1 MNGGTILK
9 KLISIRWLILAV
21 AICYSAS
28 GIAQTILEAKDVI
41 GLKIEKADDKT
52 GEILNIS
59 GLSAH
64 SALAVK
70 NMESKIIDSHIL
82 SVKISL
88 TLAISGTSGR
98 FDYTVNLPK
107 EINSVEFGNERQVIW
122 RREVAAK

>member
-1 MNGGTILK
+1 MNWEWWYYFE

-41 GLKIEKADDKT
+41 GLTIEKSSGKT

-64 SALAVK
+64 SALVVK
-70 NMESKIIDSHIL
+70 NMESKIIDNHIL
-82 SVKISL
+82 SVKIAL
-88 TLAISGTSGR
+88 TMARSGTSGS
-98 FDYTVNLPK
+98 FNYTVNLPK
-107 EINSVEFGNERQVIW
+107 EINSVEFGNERQVVW
-122 RREVAAK
+122 RR

>member
-41 GLKIEKADDKT
+41 GLKIEKSDDKK

-59 GLSAH
+59 GLSSH

-70 NMESKIIDSHIL
+70 NMESKIIDNHIL
-82 SVKISL
+82 SVKIAL
-88 TLAISGTSGR
+88 TMARSGTSGR

-122 RREVAAK
+122 RR

>member
-59 GLSAH
+59 GLSSH

-70 NMESKIIDSHIL
+70 NMESKIIDNHIL
-82 SVKISL
+82 SVKIAL
-88 TLAISGTSGR
+88 TMARSGTSGS
-98 FDYTVNLPK
+98 FNYTVNLPK
-107 EINSVEFGNERQVIW
+107 EINFVEFGNERQVIW
-122 RREVAAK
+122 RR

>member
-1 MNGGTILK
+1 M
-9 KLISIRWLILAV
+9 
-21 AICYSAS
+21 
-28 GIAQTILEAKDVI
+28 
-41 GLKIEKADDKT
+41 KIEKADDKT

-59 GLSAH
+59 GLSSH

-70 NMESKIIDSHIL
+70 NMESKIIDNHIL

-88 TLAISGTSGR
+88 TLAKPRTSGR

-122 RREVAAK
+122 RR

>member
-1 MNGGTILK
+1 MK
-9 KLISIRWLILAV
+9 KLIPIRWLILAV
-21 AICYSAS
+21 AIFYSAS
-28 GIAQTILEAKDVI
+28 GMAQTFLEAKDVI
-41 GLKIEKADDKT
+41 GLKIEKSDDKK

-59 GLSAH
+59 GLSSH

-70 NMESKIIDSHIL
+70 NMESKIIDNHIL
-82 SVKISL
+82 SVKIAL
-88 TLAISGTSGR
+88 TMARSGTSGR

>member
-1 MNGGTILK
+1 MK
-9 KLISIRWLILAV
+9 KLIPIRWLILAV
-21 AICYSAS
+21 AIFYSAS
-28 GIAQTILEAKDVI
+28 GMAQTFLEAKDVI
-41 GLKIEKADDKT
+41 GLKIEKSDDKK

-59 GLSAH
+59 GLSSH

-70 NMESKIIDSHIL
+70 NMESKIIDNHIL
-82 SVKISL
+82 SVKIAL
-88 TLAISGTSGR
+88 TMAGSGTSGR

>member
-1 MNGGTILK
+1 LK
-9 KLISIRWLILAV
+9 KLIPIRWLILAV
-21 AICYSAS
+21 AISYSVS
-28 GIAQTILEAKDVI
+28 GIAQTTLEAKDVI
-41 GLKIEKADDKT
+41 GLKIEKSDDKT
-52 GEILNIS
+52 GETLNIS

-70 NMESKIIDSHIL
+70 DMESKIIDNHIL

-88 TLAISGTSGR
+88 TLAGSGTSGR

-122 RREVAAK
+122 RR